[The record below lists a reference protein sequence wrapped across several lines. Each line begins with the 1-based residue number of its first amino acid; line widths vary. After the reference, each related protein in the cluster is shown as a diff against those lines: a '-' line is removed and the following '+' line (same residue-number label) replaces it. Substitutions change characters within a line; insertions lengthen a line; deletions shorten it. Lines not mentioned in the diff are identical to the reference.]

1 MKEYDLPVI
10 RFIGLG
16 ETGVKLVETLAMIGL
31 NGVESYSLDTDN
43 RSLSRCHQSK
53 TLLLGKS
60 IPCGLGAGGDIALA
74 RAAIESDR
82 DYLAKL
88 VSEVDLVFVIA
99 GMGGGTGTEAASFV
113 ARLAKEAGALVVG
126 VAATP
131 FNCEGSRRCNKAAG
145 GIRDLKQSSDVVFHF
160 SNEEVMHISGGET
173 TLNMAL
179 ETANR
184 YLCESVL
191 GLCRM
196 LIEPGLLNVSFGDLK
211 SSMKEKNSL
220 GSILCV
226 ESDRVDFASDIMEK
240 ILAHPSSLNGKAF
253 REATTLLV
261 HFSGNDNLSLA
272 EINKVIESISLCASA
287 VDLIVGATDSSKN
300 SLLQVTLVIVQ
311 KSKTISSLMETNE
324 SKDFTPNEAHNL
336 SGPENFM
343 PSGDNSYVNLGVKS
357 KSENRGEFAFAPPA
371 PALETIS
378 PEMKES
384 LLEAAANQEPN
395 RKKRKGIKQE
405 MLPLEIISKGRFE
418 KSEPTV
424 HKGEDLD
431 QPTYIRRGILLN

>member
-160 SNEEVMHISGGET
+160 SNEGGR
-173 TLNMAL
+173 AP
-179 ETANR
+179 
-184 YLCESVL
+184 C
-191 GLCRM
+191 G
-196 LIEPGLLNVSFGDLK
+196 F
-211 SSMKEKNSL
+211 
-220 GSILCV
+220 
-226 ESDRVDFASDIMEK
+226 F
-240 ILAHPSSLNGKAF
+240 
-253 REATTLLV
+253 
-261 HFSGNDNLSLA
+261 
-272 EINKVIESISLCASA
+272 
-287 VDLIVGATDSSKN
+287 
-300 SLLQVTLVIVQ
+300 
-311 KSKTISSLMETNE
+311 
-324 SKDFTPNEAHNL
+324 
-336 SGPENFM
+336 
-343 PSGDNSYVNLGVKS
+343 
-357 KSENRGEFAFAPPA
+357 EF
-371 PALETIS
+371 
-378 PEMKES
+378 
-384 LLEAAANQEPN
+384 
-395 RKKRKGIKQE
+395 
-405 MLPLEIISKGRFE
+405 
-418 KSEPTV
+418 
-424 HKGEDLD
+424 H
-431 QPTYIRRGILLN
+431 

>member
-126 VAATP
+126 VAATS
-131 FNCEGSRRCNKAAG
+131 FKCEGSRRCNKAAG

-160 SNEEVMHISGGET
+160 SNEEVMHITGGET

-196 LIEPGLLNVSFGDLK
+196 LIEPSLLNVSFGDLK

-240 ILAHPSSLNGKAF
+240 ILAHPSSRNGKALS
-253 REATTLLV
+253 EATTLLV
-261 HFSGNDNLSLA
+261 HFSGTDN
-272 EINKVIESISLCASA
+272 
-287 VDLIVGATDSSKN
+287 
-300 SLLQVTLVIVQ
+300 
-311 KSKTISSLMETNE
+311 
-324 SKDFTPNEAHNL
+324 
-336 SGPENFM
+336 
-343 PSGDNSYVNLGVKS
+343 
-357 KSENRGEFAFAPPA
+357 
-371 PALETIS
+371 
-378 PEMKES
+378 
-384 LLEAAANQEPN
+384 
-395 RKKRKGIKQE
+395 
-405 MLPLEIISKGRFE
+405 
-418 KSEPTV
+418 
-424 HKGEDLD
+424 
-431 QPTYIRRGILLN
+431 